1 MARSEAPASAKAAGN
16 SYPLRLPPPRQ
27 SSTLLDLVGFPPI
40 GPKTP
45 AIIDRVAAPA
55 PRPPARY
62 GRYGMHDPERERP
75 ILHGYAAS
83 GALACYARPAM
94 DPAAWA
100 GDKRLGEYERRDAE
114 FDRFRVYTLR
124 APERFA
130 DTVASDEETLRL
142 GGGNDLRHVGPN
154 SVTIMLRLSTS
165 CAGWRD
171 PPTAAEFHDA
181 VRAPEPTA
189 RQRAI
194 LGAFARE
201 ADWRE
206 LIAAW
211 AERAYTIRELV
222 TALHRAGHAKCRAAR
237 WINGWAQR

>member
-1 MARSEAPASAKAAGN
+1 
-16 SYPLRLPPPRQ
+16 
-27 SSTLLDLVGFPPI
+27 
-40 GPKTP
+40 
-45 AIIDRVAAPA
+45 
-55 PRPPARY
+55 
-62 GRYGMHDPERERP
+62 
-75 ILHGYAAS
+75 
-83 GALACYARPAM
+83 M

-165 CAGWRD
+165 CAGWTD

-222 TALHRAGHAKCRAAR
+222 TALHRAGHAKCRAAC